1 MPDAV
6 ATEKRLSS
14 GVGESPVTVLEST
27 EVVSALCKRS
37 GEGSSILTCLG
48 VLFLPLY
55 SIFKNVFT
63 V

>member
-27 EVVSALCKRS
+27 EWC
-37 GEGSSILTCLG
+37 
-48 VLFLPLY
+48 PL
-55 SIFKNVFT
+55 SVRDQERAQ
-63 V
+63 VHSHA